1 MDVKNRGMILY
12 YMEEFMRRLAL
23 MTIMTVSVVALSAC
37 GKKENN
43 ETTTGQTTTQVET
56 TTQAETTTEEPK
68 TEESSKDEVRND
80 SEGAVKI
87 LDDIWAE
94 YGEDDK
100 FPAAGGDYNEEN
112 MRDNAAGKYGI
123 EDTAALNN
131 TFGIAEDDVAL
142 IDDAAS
148 LMHMMN
154 MNSFTAGA
162 FHVVD
167 KDNAASVA
175 EHIKDSILAKH
186 WMCGFPDEL
195 VVYQVDDYIISAY
208 GLTDFIEP
216 FIEKITAVYPDA
228 VELYK
233 ENIE

>member
-1 MDVKNRGMILY
+1 
-12 YMEEFMRRLAL
+12 MEEFMRRLAL
-23 MTIMTVSVVALSAC
+23 ITVMTVSVFALSAC
-37 GKKENN
+37 GNKKNN
-43 ETTTGQTTTQVET
+43 DTPTEQTTTQVET
-56 TTQAETTTEEPK
+56 TTQTEETTTVEETTTEEA
-68 TEESSKDEVRND
+68 SKDSQVSD
-80 SEGAVKI
+80 SEGAVKV
-87 LDDIWAE
+87 LGDIWAE
-94 YGEDDK
+94 FSEDEK
-100 FPAAGGDYNEEN
+100 FPAAGGDYSEEN
-112 MRDNAAGKYGI
+112 MRDGEPGKYGV
-123 EDTAALNN
+123 EDSAALNN

-175 EHIKDSILAKH
+175 EHIKDGILAKH

-216 FIEKITAVYPDA
+216 FVEKITAVYPDA